1 MLGETSNHPIANLMI
16 IKMTFHLYCLS
27 KSFQIPIIDKM
38 TNLIGFP
45 KPIRF
50 TNKKPGTKKI
60 PGYNQIDMQRLN
72 ILFKYELRSLNY
84 EKEILETK

>member
-72 ILFKYELRSLNY
+72 ILFKYELRSMNY
-84 EKEILETK
+84 EW